1 MALRRPHTMVLA
13 STTVGVLMVVV
24 IMVEIMAEGG
34 MVEAVEDVEGMKD
47 REWGRLE
54 MERDEWCV

>member
-1 MALRRPHTMVLA
+1 MVLA